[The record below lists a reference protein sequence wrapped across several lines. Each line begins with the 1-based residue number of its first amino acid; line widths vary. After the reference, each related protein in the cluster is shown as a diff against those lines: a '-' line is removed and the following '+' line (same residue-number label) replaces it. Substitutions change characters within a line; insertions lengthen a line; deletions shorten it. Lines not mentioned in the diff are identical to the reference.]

1 MTSQVRQCGLFSR
14 LVLLFLALRRPMLP
28 GLPYASRVYRWRDPS
43 LLRMCAFRLAS
54 QQTQAWKGEGMSQED
69 FMHKD
74 ECIVLDEND
83 IVQGHANKYDC
94 HRFNEKQVRPLLY
107 AYRAAPIRDIECL
120 LSAHRSRGAF
130 CTAPSASSSSTV
142 RTGSFCN
149 SAPSRRLLSQA
160 CGRTHVAPTRF
171 SATSPPRWTHPQTS
185 RTAQFRVSLRV
196 AGAW

>member
-1 MTSQVRQCGLFSR
+1 MSKRRGKMTSQVRQCGLFTR

-28 GLPYASRVYRWRDPS
+28 GVPCSSRVYRWRDPS

-107 AYRAAPIRDIECL
+107 PYRAAPICDIECL
-120 LSAHRSRGAF
+120 FFRLIAAEGYSAPRLQRLPLRQSEP
-130 CTAPSASSSSTV
+130 APSATARQVEDYFPRRVDEHMLLPPAFRLRAHRGGHTRRPPERLSS
-142 RTGSFCN
+142 G
-149 SAPSRRLLSQA
+149 
-160 CGRTHVAPTRF
+160 
-171 SATSPPRWTHPQTS
+171 
-185 RTAQFRVSLRV
+185 
-196 AGAW
+196 